1 MKTKSLVGPS
11 LTLIFCLAAYI
22 VYVFSIMQNNKNWI
36 AIAALIYFLPIFV
49 DFIEDFESTFIEQK
63 NVFYIF
69 IGCIIAGVA
78 YLAVLL
84 SYLALVEDGISE
96 TAMFIF
102 KLFLVV
108 VPVVCLPI
116 KAYPVAMGLMQKY
129 KRLFP
134 RG

>member
-1 MKTKSLVGPS
+1 MKKKKYRLLII
-11 LTLIFCLAAYI
+11 LT
-22 VYVFSIMQNNKNWI
+22 
-36 AIAALIYFLPIFV
+36 
-49 DFIEDFESTFIEQK
+49 
-63 NVFYIF
+63 
-69 IGCIIAGVA
+69 IIA
-78 YLAVLL
+78 L
-84 SYLALVEDGISE
+84 SLPVGITFSRYVSRFIKSYIMEANNFFFNSDKLVEDGISE
-96 TAMFIF
+96 TAMFVF

>member
-1 MKTKSLVGPS
+1 MKTKSLVGSS
-11 LTLIFCLAAYI
+11 LTFVFCLAAYI

-36 AIAALIYFLPIFV
+36 AIAALIYFLPLFV
-49 DFIEDFESTFIEQK
+49 DFIEDFENTFVEHK
-63 NVFYIF
+63 KVFLIF
-69 IGCIIAGVA
+69 IGCIISAIL

-84 SYLALVEDGISE
+84 SYLALVEDGISGA
-96 TAMFIF
+96 AMFVF

-116 KAYPVAMGLMQKY
+116 KAYPVVVGLMQKY

-134 RG
+134 SS

>member
-1 MKTKSLVGPS
+1 MKTKSLVGSS
-11 LTLIFCLAAYI
+11 LTFVFCLAAYI

-36 AIAALIYFLPIFV
+36 AIAALIYFLPLFV
-49 DFIEDFESTFIEQK
+49 DFIEDFESTFVEHK
-63 NVFYIF
+63 KVFLIF
-69 IGCIIAGVA
+69 IGCIISAIL

-84 SYLALVEDGISE
+84 SYLALVEDGISGA
-96 TAMFIF
+96 AMFVF

-116 KAYPVAMGLMQKY
+116 KAYPVVVGLMQKY

-134 RG
+134 SS

>member
-1 MKTKSLVGPS
+1 MKTKSLVGSS
-11 LTLIFCLAAYI
+11 LTFIFCLAAYI

-36 AIAALIYFLPIFV
+36 AIAALIYFLPLFV
-49 DFIEDFESTFIEQK
+49 DFMEDFESTFVEHK
-63 NVFYIF
+63 KVFLLF
-69 IGCIIAGVA
+69 IGCIISAVV

-96 TAMFIF
+96 SAMFVF

-116 KAYPVAMGLMQKY
+116 KAYPAVMGLMQKY

-134 RG
+134 GG

>member
-22 VYVFSIMQNNKNWI
+22 VYVSSIMQNNKNWI

-49 DFIEDFESTFIEQK
+49 DFVEDFESTFIEQK
-63 NVFYIF
+63 KVFLVF
-69 IGCIIAGVA
+69 IGCIVAGIL
-78 YLAVLL
+78 YLAGLL

-116 KAYPVAMGLMQKY
+116 KAYPVVMGLMQKY